1 MRSRSLSRVE
11 IKEGIVTDYG
21 LKSGVSDTSYHQDK
35 TTLSSTGARKLL
47 ACPARFKYEL
57 DNPPAPKRA
66 YDFGKLAHRLVLGE
80 GSPIQVIEA
89 DNWLS
94 KAAKE
99 QRDEA
104 YANGVVPVL
113 RGEYESARAMRDSV
127 MNHPTAGGIFAEGA
141 AELSGYWR
149 DEPTDTALK
158 FRPDFMTTVG
168 GVPWCIDFKTTV
180 SADPNDFARSI
191 AKFGYHCQ
199 AAWYLRGL
207 KEGYGIDDARFI
219 FVAVEKTPPYPVSV
233 IELDYEAIVEGDRL
247 NREAIDLYAECV
259 KTGTWPAYDDQIV
272 LLNLPAWALPDL
284 EVSL

>member
-47 ACPARFKYEL
+47 ACPARFKWEQ

-66 YDFGKLAHRLVLGE
+66 WDFGKLAHRLVLGE
-80 GSPIQVIEA
+80 GSAIQVVDA
-89 DNWLS
+89 DNWLT

-99 QRDEA
+99 QRDTA
-104 YANGVVPVL
+104 YANNVVPVL
-113 RGEYESARAMRDSV
+113 RSEYDAASQMRDSV
-127 MNHPTAGGIFAEGA
+127 MKHPTAGGIFAEGA

-149 DEPTDTALK
+149 DEPTDVGLK

-168 GVPWCIDFKTTV
+168 GRVWCIDFKTTI
-180 SADPNDFARSI
+180 SADPDDFARSI
-191 AKFGYHCQ
+191 AKFGYHAQ

-207 KEGYGIDDARFI
+207 KEGYDIDARFI
-219 FVAVEKTPPYPVSV
+219 FVAAEKTAPYPVSV
-233 IELDYEAIVEGDRL
+233 IELDHEAIVEGDRL
-247 NREAIDLYAECV
+247 NREAIDLYAECI
-259 KTGTWPAYDDQIV
+259 KTNTWPAYDDGITLV
-272 LLNLPAWALPDL
+272 NLPAWALPEL
-284 EVSL
+284 EISL